1 MKMLETLDISP
12 KTDTWTVCKQK
23 RYLLC
28 LQKLRSAALKIT
40 WITWNEWSC
49 GENDWIF
56 IYKKWINV
64 MLLSNVHWKKKREEE
79 EQGTSFFRSR
89 SWFLLI
95 IVFVGGCDL
104 LVRCCTVLI
113 SRCCCY
119 LFSICRCLNGRT
131 IRFHAFGNVST
142 CGMFWLFWLFFFL
155 LLLLWFGSF
164 RRTAARKIWRGRGR
178 IREFLFKLFHKRWRW
193 GALFR
198 TTSDGMTCR
207 PVIIMSY
214 VWFYWQVSMIIH
226 LFLLLW
232 ENDFDEMGNIFHS
245 FIHSYFS
252 NPIDK
257 RVLKLTQWAV
267 RNRRKCSGLV
277 VVHCLKVVLGH
288 ELEQWH
294 AALPEQRRMVARE
307 NGAERNVLTDCTPM
321 MASLKVFDL
330 NCKFLIK

>member
-1 MKMLETLDISP
+1 MRLKIPIFIQEFRYCFQKPMKMLETLDIFP

-40 WITWNEWSC
+40 WNEWSC

-56 IYKKWINV
+56 ILKSELTWCYRTV
-64 MLLSNVHWKKKREEE
+64 LNVHWKKEREEE
-79 EQGTSFFRSR
+79 EIGTSFLRSR

-95 IVFVGGCDL
+95 IVFVGGCYL
-104 LVRCCTVLI
+104 LVRCCCVLI

-131 IRFHAFGNVST
+131 ISFHAFGNVST
-142 CGMFWLFWLFFFL
+142 RGMFWLFWLFFFL
-155 LLLLWFGSF
+155 LLVWFGSF
-164 RRTAARKIWRGRGR
+164 RRTAARKIWRSRGR

-226 LFLLLW
+226 LFLLGERMILMIW
-232 ENDFDEMGNIFHS
+232 EIFV
-245 FIHSYFS
+245 IHSYIHTFLTLVT
-252 NPIDK
+252 DK
-257 RVLKLTQWAV
+257 KKFLNLHNEPFAI
-267 RNRRKCSGLV
+267 
-277 VVHCLKVVLGH
+277 
-288 ELEQWH
+288 
-294 AALPEQRRMVARE
+294 
-307 NGAERNVLTDCTPM
+307 GANVL
-321 MASLKVFDL
+321 AWW
-330 NCKFLIK
+330 